1 MMTLALKPRESSGIC
16 ELPFLDIF
24 LVILPN
30 GRSFAY
36 IFEFIEGCIVWLCMS
51 KIGISFDFGYNK
63 RITRQTELIKSKLNE
78 R

>member
-36 IFEFIEGCIVWLCMS
+36 RFEFIEGCIV
-51 KIGISFDFGYNK
+51 
-63 RITRQTELIKSKLNE
+63 
-78 R
+78 